1 MCWRIIGFDNF
12 EVVAFKQF
20 VVMEVGMIDNME
32 EIIFEDVERQIDVE
46 IPHDVRK
53 LTTQAYDKSVS
64 DVVRMISEKELI
76 LDPDYQRNYVWD
88 NKKASKLIESI
99 ILNVPIPVIY
109 VSEEQDSSWSVIDGL
124 QRLNSLKRF
133 FDGKFKLSGLE
144 ILYELNK
151 CDYKTL
157 PSKSLR
163 MLKNGL
169 LRIIMV
175 TSDSNDDI
183 KYDIFMRL
191 NTGSVHLNEQELRN
205 CLYRGKLNTF
215 LLEKSKNPKWLEM
228 LGLQEPH
235 KRMSDREL
243 LLRFI
248 ALGTSWNR
256 VEKKVIGYRGN
267 MKSFLNS
274 FMKQHQND
282 VANLNYY
289 KTLCEDTIDKVYEI
303 YGELAFRR
311 LNEDGSVTP
320 VNRAIMDAVLIS
332 SIPYSLDKLKG
343 KKKEILERFFNDLNR
358 NSDFRGSTLNST
370 SDTKVLNFRISYWC
384 EVIDDLMQ

>member
-1 MCWRIIGFDNF
+1 MT
-12 EVVAFKQF
+12 K
-20 VVMEVGMIDNME
+20 IDNALEDMV
-32 EIIFEDVERQIDVE
+32 FEDIEKQNELE
-46 IPHDVRK
+46 IPLNVRK

-64 DVVRMISEKELI
+64 DIVRMIAEKELV
-76 LDPDYQRNYVWD
+76 LDPEYQRNYVWD

-109 VSEEQDSSWSVIDGL
+109 VSEEQDSTWSVIDGL

-151 CDYKTL
+151 CDFKTL

-175 TSDSNDDI
+175 TADSNDDI

-205 CLYRGKLNTF
+205 CLYRGKLNA
-215 LLEKSKNPKWLEM
+215 LLQEETKNPQWLKM
-228 LGLQEPH
+228 LGLKGPH

-243 LLRFI
+243 LLRFL
-248 ALGTSWNR
+248 ALSVNWDDE
-256 VEKKVIGYRGN
+256 EKLVRGYKGN

-274 FMKQHQND
+274 FMKKYQND
-282 VANLNYY
+282 SGSLNRF
-289 KTLCEDTIDKVYEI
+289 KTLCDETISKVYMV
-303 YGELAFRR
+303 YGSDAFRR
-311 LNEDGSVTP
+311 INEDGSITP
-320 VNRAIMDAVLIS
+320 VNRAIMDAVMIS
-332 SIPYSLDKLKG
+332 SIPHTFDRLQVKQ
-343 KKKEILERFFNDLNR
+343 KEIQHRLFEELNDNTE
-358 NSDFRGSTLNST
+358 FRMSTLSST
-370 SDTKVLNFRISYWC
+370 SDTKVLNSRIAYWC
-384 EVIDDLMQ
+384 GIVDELLR

>member
-1 MCWRIIGFDNF
+1 MADIEDI
-12 EVVAFKQF
+12 V
-20 VVMEVGMIDNME
+20 
-32 EIIFEDVERQIDVE
+32 FEDVEKQNDVE

-64 DVVRMISEKELI
+64 DVVRMISDKELI

-109 VSEEQDSSWSVIDGL
+109 VSEEQDSTWSVIDGL

-133 FDGKFKLSGLE
+133 FDGKYKLTGLE
-144 ILYELNK
+144 ILFELNK
-151 CDYKTL
+151 CDIKTL

-175 TSDSNDDI
+175 TADSNDDI

-215 LLEKSKNPKWLEM
+215 LQEETQNAQWLEL
-228 LGLQEPH
+228 LGLKEPH

-243 LLRFI
+243 LLRF
-248 ALGTSWNR
+248 LSLSVCWNR
-256 VEKKVIGYRGN
+256 DEKTVAGYRGN
-267 MKSFLNS
+267 MKSFLNA
-274 FMKQHQND
+274 FMKQYQND
-282 VANLNYY
+282 KGNLNYF
-289 KTLCEDTIDKVYEI
+289 KVLCDETIAKVYEV
-303 YGELAFRR
+303 YGPIAFRR

-320 VNRAIMDAVLIS
+320 VNRAIMDAVMIS
-332 SIPYSLDKLKG
+332 AIPYKVEELAG
-343 KKKEILERFFNDLNR
+343 KKDDIKKRLFNELNED
-358 NSDFRGSTLNST
+358 SEFRQSTLSST
-370 SDTKVLNFRISYWC
+370 SDTKVLNWRIAYWC
-384 EVIDDLMQ
+384 DIIDSILK

>member
-1 MCWRIIGFDNF
+1 
-12 EVVAFKQF
+12 
-20 VVMEVGMIDNME
+20 MESIE
-32 EIIFEDVERQIDVE
+32 KIIFEDVENPNDLE

-88 NKKASKLIESI
+88 NKKASKLVESI

-109 VSEEQDSSWSVIDGL
+109 VSEEQDSTWSVIDGL

-151 CDYKTL
+151 CDFKSL
-157 PSKSLR
+157 PSKALR

-175 TSDSNDDI
+175 TADSNDDI

-215 LLEKSKNPKWLEM
+215 LLEESKNSLWLEM
-228 LGLQEPH
+228 LGLQEFH
-235 KRMSDREL
+235 KRMTDREL
-243 LLRFI
+243 LLRFL
-248 ALGTSWNR
+248 ALGSSWNR
-256 VEKKVIGYRGN
+256 VNNTVRGYKGN
-267 MKSFLNS
+267 MRSFLNG

-282 VANLNYY
+282 KGNLNYY
-289 KTLCEDTIDKVYEI
+289 RSLCKETIEKVYEV

-320 VNRAIMDAVLIS
+320 VNRAIMDAVMIS
-332 SIPYSLDKLKG
+332 SIPYSLDALSR
-343 KKKEILERFFNDLNR
+343 KKKEIRQRLFFELNG
-358 NSDFRGSTLNST
+358 NTDFRRSTLTST

-384 EVIDDLMQ
+384 DVIDELLQ

>member
-1 MCWRIIGFDNF
+1 MKLIQI
-12 EVVAFKQF
+12 
-20 VVMEVGMIDNME
+20 MNMD
-32 EIIFEDVERQIDVE
+32 EIEDIKYEDVEKQNDLE
-46 IPHDVRK
+46 IPHEVRN

-64 DVVRMISEKELI
+64 DIVRMMTEKDLV

-109 VSEEQDSSWSVIDGL
+109 VSEEKDSTWSVIDGL

-157 PSKSLR
+157 PSKAAK

-169 LRIIMV
+169 LRVVMV
-175 TSDSNDDI
+175 TADSNDDI

-215 LLEKSKNPKWLEM
+215 LQEEAKKPEWLAM
-228 LGLQEPH
+228 LGLDGPH

-243 LLRFI
+243 LLRFL
-248 ALGTSWNR
+248 ALSVNWNR
-256 VEKKVIGYRGN
+256 DTKEVTGYRGN
-267 MKSFLNS
+267 MKSFLNA
-274 FMKQHQND
+274 FMKRYQND
-282 VANLNYY
+282 QGNINYF
-289 KTLCEDTIDKVYEI
+289 KALCDETIEKVYEL
-303 YGELAFRR
+303 YGENAFRR
-311 LNEDGSVTP
+311 VNEDGSVTP
-320 VNRAIMDAVLIS
+320 INRAIMDALMIS
-332 SIPYSLDKLKG
+332 AIPYSNEKLNSKKNEIRERLLD
-343 KKKEILERFFNDLNR
+343 EINGNK
-358 NSDFRGSTLNST
+358 DFRLSTLTST
-370 SDTKVLNFRISYWC
+370 SDTKVLEFRISFWC
-384 EVIDDLMQ
+384 NVIDEILK